1 MVVGAGTLGRKAV
14 ALLREIEAQPLAF
27 VDSNPQRWGSEIAG
41 LTVLSPADAA
51 KQFGS
56 NAVFFVTIWNDFHWF
71 SDTLARLKAE
81 RYAGWDGE
89 FGTKIRQ
96 GGFTLASLA
105 DEAISRDLRPKHVSG
120 RQEQLENLVNRYI
133 HG

>member
-1 MVVGAGTLGRKAV
+1 M
-14 ALLREIEAQPLAF
+14 IE
-27 VDSNPQRWGSEIAG
+27 R
-41 LTVLSPADAA
+41 
-51 KQFGS
+51 
-56 NAVFFVTIWNDFHWF
+56 
-71 SDTLARLKAE
+71 DTLAELKAE

-89 FGTKIRQ
+89 LGTRILE

-105 DEAISRDLRPKHVSG
+105 DEAISRDLHPKHVSG